1 MSSSVPEPISVTPRL
16 LPFQSAGEV
25 MPEFFAHISRSP
37 GAPDSWTTST
47 TSLPLAWKS
56 MACTYQAPAMSTCPE
71 TIAVSAPTPP
81 FCSVDSW
88 TLTPYFL

>member
-1 MSSSVPEPISVTPRL
+1 MSSSVPEPMSVTPTL
-16 LPFQSAGEV
+16 LPFQSAGVVTPEV
-25 MPEFFAHISRSP
+25 LPHISRSP
-37 GAPDSWTTST
+37 GAPLSWTTST
-47 TSLPLAWKS
+47 TFLPLAWKS

-81 FCSVDSW
+81 ACSVESC

>member
-1 MSSSVPEPISVTPRL
+1 MPEPMSVTPTL

-25 MPEFFAHISRSP
+25 TPELLPHISRSP
-37 GAPDSWTTST
+37 GRPGLSWTTST
-47 TSLPLAWKS
+47 TFLPLAWKS

-81 FCSVDSW
+81 LCSVESCM
-88 TLTPYFL
+88 LTPYFL